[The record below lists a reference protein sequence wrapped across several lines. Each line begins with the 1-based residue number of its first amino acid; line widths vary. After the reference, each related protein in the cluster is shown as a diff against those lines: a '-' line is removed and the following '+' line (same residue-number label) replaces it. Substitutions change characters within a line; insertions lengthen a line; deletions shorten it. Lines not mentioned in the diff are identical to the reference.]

1 MLIKMKIVHVAPFFY
16 PVEGGMERHI
26 YYLSREI
33 LSRHPDYSVS
43 VVTCDRMHN
52 GEVIAQKH
60 ETLEGIEIYREK
72 ALLHKGFLTYF
83 PGLRKRLEELDPD
96 IIHVH
101 AYRHPHVKIALKY
114 AKKHGKKIVF
124 TPFSIFTN
132 SAELP
137 FKNRLYYTFYD
148 RFLSSKKFFNKF
160 EGIIALTH
168 FEKDALVSMGAD
180 ANRVSVI
187 PCGGCSF
194 TPIKEDATANSE
206 PDLEKLFRGLKGK
219 FIIGSLSRIHP
230 SKGIDTLIRALADI
244 KDLDWIYLI
253 VGPNSNNYLNTLL
266 TLANS
271 LGILDKLVYLGPIN
285 YKKKQFFENLD
296 LFVSPSKAEAL
307 GMTLVEAQSLGVVSI
322 GSDFPAV
329 REVVLDGK
337 TGFLVKFGDS
347 KLLAEKI
354 KLLIEDKKLKHE
366 LSKNAKHYSS
376 QWNWKNLVDCI
387 EKVYDGKNVDFYSLV
402 K

>member
-1 MLIKMKIVHVAPFFY
+1 MKIVHVAPFFY

-26 YYLSREI
+26 YYLSKE
-33 LSRHPDYSVS
+33 LLNRHSDYSVS
-43 VVTCDRMHN
+43 VVTCDRKHN

-72 ALLHKGFLTYF
+72 ALLQKSFLTYF
-83 PGLRKRLEELDPD
+83 PGLRKRLEELNPD

-124 TPFSIFTN
+124 TPFAIFTN

-160 EGIIALTH
+160 DGIIALTH
-168 FEKDALVSMGAD
+168 FEKDALVGMGAD
-180 ANRVSVI
+180 VNRVSVI

-194 TPIKEDATANSE
+194 TPIKEDAATNSE

-253 VGPNSNNYLNTLL
+253 VGPDSNNYLNTLL

-271 LGILDKLVYLGPIN
+271 LGILNKLVYLGPIN

-337 TGFLVKFGDS
+337 TGFLVKFGNS
-347 KLLAEKI
+347 KLLTEKI

-376 QWNWKNLVDCI
+376 QWNWKNLVDCV
-387 EKVYDGKNVDFYSLV
+387 EKVYDGENVDFYSLL